1 MEKKHKPKEQ
11 IYHSDKILGQL
22 YDKVERVDFVPQYN
36 APFDRR
42 ILSAYKLENAVL
54 KVARQLKTKYDTAV
68 RRIMAQKEINTEFE
82 VWTTFVMSKPRVG
95 SDYKVQEEMANISGD
110 LKDRFRKVCVDS
122 AGGND
127 FEHLGP
133 FVAAMY
139 RITWEE
145 MQIAL
150 AECRTMKI
158 VGGREVPKRKMVP
171 KYMPLISFP
180 WLFHE
185 TLGRIATGIEQ
196 RADLEDLG
204 LSFLPT
210 TGEPKTRKIGSSHIG
225 DLENDDAVE
234 TAEGIVHRGELLNI
248 FGPDDNE
255 EGDEDEQLLE
265 SQVSATEGQ
274 LNDNSGETA
283 LPQAGPSTISSWMDD
298 LAFLESSFQQLPK
311 STMEESEGKARDEQ
325 STSNESPVMGIGSGL
340 IDTSVPSH
348 SPLPSPKSEE
358 VVEIEEVVTSGK
370 EESPLEKLA
379 RLMRS

>member
-1 MEKKHKPKEQ
+1 
-11 IYHSDKILGQL
+11 
-22 YDKVERVDFVPQYN
+22 
-36 APFDRR
+36 
-42 ILSAYKLENAVL
+42 
-54 KVARQLKTKYDTAV
+54 
-68 RRIMAQKEINTEFE
+68 
-82 VWTTFVMSKPRVG
+82 
-95 SDYKVQEEMANISGD
+95 
-110 LKDRFRKVCVDS
+110 
-122 AGGND
+122 
-127 FEHLGP
+127 
-133 FVAAMY
+133 
-139 RITWEE
+139 
-145 MQIAL
+145 
-150 AECRTMKI
+150 
-158 VGGREVPKRKMVP
+158 
-171 KYMPLISFP
+171 
-180 WLFHE
+180 
-185 TLGRIATGIEQ
+185 
-196 RADLEDLG
+196 
-204 LSFLPT
+204 
-210 TGEPKTRKIGSSHIG
+210 
-225 DLENDDAVE
+225 LENDDAVE

-248 FGPDDNE
+248 FGPDDNQ